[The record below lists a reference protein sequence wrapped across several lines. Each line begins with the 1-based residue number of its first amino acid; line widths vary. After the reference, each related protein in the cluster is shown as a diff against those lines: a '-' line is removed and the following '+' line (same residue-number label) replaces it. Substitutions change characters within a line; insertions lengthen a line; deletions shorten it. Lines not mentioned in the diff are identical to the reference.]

1 MAQRICVTGASG
13 QAGRAV
19 VRDLLEHGYDVGAVL
34 AAANHGHS
42 ARAAVSCRHCTR

>member
-19 VRDLLEHGYDVGAVL
+19 VAGLREHGYHVTPTDVPAGCSASRPPTPGA
-34 AAANHGHS
+34 
-42 ARAAVSCRHCTR
+42 TM